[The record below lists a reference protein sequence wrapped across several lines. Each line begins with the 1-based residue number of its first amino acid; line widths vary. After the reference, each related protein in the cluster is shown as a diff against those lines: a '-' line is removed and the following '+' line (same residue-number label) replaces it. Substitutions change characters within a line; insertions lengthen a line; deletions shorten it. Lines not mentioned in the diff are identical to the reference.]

1 MNNAPKIVA
10 IVLLVL
16 VTLIGLLSCT
26 YIIDE
31 REQAVITRLNRPVR
45 VIVGDMPDERFE
57 ALRKE
62 IQETAQTMAEGAE
75 VEVLRGAGLY
85 FKMPFTD
92 TVNRFPD
99 TLLYYDAEPEDVI
112 LADKKKL
119 IVDNFA
125 RWRIENPLLYWV
137 SVRDEV
143 RARGRLDDVIYSV
156 VREELGR
163 NDLIEVIRT
172 TNQMVETAEETP
184 DEDVAAQPVVPTSE
198 TKDDPAHQTIQHG
211 REVIMQTVTQR
222 SSEQA
227 RKQFGISI
235 VDVRIKRAELLSDN
249 LQAVFAR
256 MTAERSRI
264 SKAYRSDGGK
274 QSEIIKS
281 ETDKRVQ
288 VLLAEARREA
298 EILRGQGDAEALGII
313 AEAFGSNPELYRFIR
328 TLEVM
333 EKSTPPGSEFIIGI
347 DSSLYRAMKGPDER

>member
-1 MNNAPKIVA
+1 MNAPRITV
-10 IVLLVL
+10 IVLLLAVAL
-16 VTLIGLLSCT
+16 AGLAST
-26 YIIDE
+26 AFVIDE
-31 REQAVITRLNRPVR
+31 REQAVITRLNRPIR
-45 VIVGDMPDERFE
+45 VILGDMPDDRFE
-57 ALRKE
+57 VLKKE
-62 IQETAQTMAEGAE
+62 IQEHAKTLAEGAE
-75 VEVLRGAGLY
+75 VKVEKGAGLY
-85 FKMPFTD
+85 FKMPLVD

-125 RWRIENPLLYWV
+125 RWRIENPLLYWI
-137 SVRDEV
+137 SVKDEL
-143 RARGRLDDVIYSV
+143 RARGRLDDIIYSV

-172 TNQMVETAEETP
+172 SNRMTEKPAEATEADIVEGA
-184 DEDVAAQPVVPTSE
+184 VAPPLQSQ
-198 TKDDPAHQTIQHG
+198 DDPGKQRIERG
-211 REVIMQTVTQR
+211 REVILKTVTQR
-222 SSEQA
+222 ADEQA
-227 RKQFGISI
+227 RKQFGIRI
-235 VDVRIKRAELLSDN
+235 VDVRIKRAELLQDN

-288 VLLAEARREA
+288 VLLAEARRDA
-298 EILRGQGDAEALGII
+298 EVMRGEGDAEALRVI

-333 EKSTPPGSEFIIGI
+333 EKATPPGSEFILGL
-347 DSSLYRAMKGPDER
+347 DSSLYQAVRAPAVP

>member
-1 MNNAPKIVA
+1 MKHAPKLVA
-10 IVLLVL
+10 LALLLLVVL
-16 VTLIGLLSCT
+16 FGVLSST
-26 YIIDE
+26 FVIDE
-31 REQAVITRLNRPVR
+31 REQAVITRLNRPIR

-75 VEVLRGAGLY
+75 VEVVRGAGLY
-85 FKMPFTD
+85 FKMPFAD

-143 RARGRLDDVIYSV
+143 RARGRLDDIIYSV

-172 TNQMVETAEETP
+172 TNRMVETARDDADDEVVGET
-184 DEDVAAQPVVPTSE
+184 VVPVPES
-198 TKDDPAHQTIQHG
+198 KDDPARQRILHG

-222 SSEQA
+222 SNEQA

-235 VDVRIKRAELLSDN
+235 VDVRIKRAELLQDN

-347 DSSLYRAMKGPDER
+347 DSSLYSAIRGPEAP